1 MSMKDVQTA
10 VRGFVEELARR
21 DASRAVTEASV
32 RGAIGAYVKCL
43 GIVYHGKRTLT
54 PAQMSRAIRYYHE
67 RRAHLTRQ
75 PLLLA
80 S

>member
-1 MSMKDVQTA
+1 MKDVQTA

-21 DASRAVTEASV
+21 DGAKGVSESTV

-43 GIVYHGKRTLT
+43 GIVYHGKRELSA
-54 PAQMSRAIRYYHE
+54 AQMDRALRYYRE
-67 RRAHLTRQ
+67 RRSELHRQ

>member
-1 MSMKDVQTA
+1 MNDIQIA

-21 DASRAVTEASV
+21 DGARAVSESSV
-32 RGAIGAYVKCL
+32 RGAIAGYVKCL
-43 GIVYHGKRTLT
+43 SIAYRSKAQLT
-54 PAQMSRAIRYYHE
+54 AGQMDRALRYYCK
-67 RRAHLTRQ
+67 RRAELSRQ